1 LISCVANSDLQL
13 LIFDLDGVITSEQK
27 YWNTARLTV
36 WQLLCHPQYL
46 GIEAYFG
53 TGLERPERALAAGD
67 RLIDTPFITE
77 LKNRAVNSNWD
88 LTFFVFSLHL
98 LGILNQSGGS
108 LEPWRTSEIG
118 EIGLALGGVTRSID
132 VAHSQ
137 ALIQRFWQETRQLQ
151 GTAVQAYLPTFAR
164 QVLGIDL
171 EIFAEHG
178 QLWTLCYENFQAW
191 YEGRCGYQLPDDET
205 VLELASIRSLLAQ
218 LSQRYQLGIATGRPR
233 RETIDPLTAMGLIEY
248 FVPERIVTYDEVISA
263 EALLTA
269 PIKLGKPHPF
279 IVLKA
284 IYPELPT
291 DQLLSLQSTHP
302 AVAYIGDAAS
312 DVAAALAAGCH
323 SIGVLT
329 GFGEDL
335 DYKRQLLADK
345 GCHQIIPSILS
356 LPAALA
362 NL

>member
-1 LISCVANSDLQL
+1 VVDSTLRL

-36 WQLLCHPQYL
+36 WQLLCQPQYL
-46 GIEAYFG
+46 GIKEYFG
-53 TGLERPERALAAGD
+53 PGLEQPGRVIAAGD
-67 RLIDTPFITE
+67 RLINTDFITE

-98 LGILNQSGGS
+98 IAILQQAGLPAAA
-108 LEPWRTSEIG
+108 LETGQIAEIG
-118 EIGLALGGVTRSID
+118 VSLADRSLHI
-132 VAHSQ
+132 AHSQ
-137 ALIQRFWQETRQLQ
+137 PIIQQFWQATRQLQ

-164 QVLGIDL
+164 QVLGTDL
-171 EIFAEHG
+171 EIFRDHG
-178 QLWTLCYENFQAW
+178 QLWILCYENFQVW

-205 VLELASIRSLLAQ
+205 VLELASIRNLLAQ
-218 LSQRYQLGIATGRPR
+218 LSQSYQLGIATGRPR

-248 FVPERIVTYDEVISA
+248 FAPERIVTYDEVLAA
-263 EALLTA
+263 EAMLTA

-284 IYPELPT
+284 IYPELST
-291 DQLLSLQSTHP
+291 DELLSLQSTHP
-302 AVAYIGDAAS
+302 SVAYIGDAAS